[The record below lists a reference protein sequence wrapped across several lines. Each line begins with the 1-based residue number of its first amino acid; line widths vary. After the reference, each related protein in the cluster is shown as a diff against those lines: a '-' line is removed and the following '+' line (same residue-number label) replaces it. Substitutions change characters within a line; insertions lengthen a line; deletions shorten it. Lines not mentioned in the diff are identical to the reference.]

1 MPNKVA
7 IIVPFRDLKEQERME
22 QLKRF
27 IPYMCNFLDKAN
39 LEYNIFVI
47 EQSDDGY
54 KFNAGQTKN
63 VGYDIAKKFNYDYYI
78 FHDVD
83 LLPNNDLMYG
93 YERFPDIPTGMA
105 GMWEKYKY
113 YPNGT
118 RIPDFIG
125 GIFSISPKDFEAAN
139 GYPSNHWGW
148 SKDDAIL
155 LYRLKKSGITVDVL
169 QKGSLKEMKHKHG
182 RSKREWENILY
193 SMLEKDDE
201 ITWKYNGLYNLKYK
215 ILKKENF
222 LSKKCVK
229 ITVKLSDPD
238 GMAEVNNNNLNNH
251 LNIYYNNNKIYTENY
266 VIKLKKNKLKI
277 IQNVTIST
285 FPALYQSKLGF
296 NNKSLINLSLFNT
309 KKNGLPI
316 LSIISPYDLVYTNY
330 NNLNLNIS
338 NSPENFN
345 YINYFKK
352 ENKISSIALNNN
364 YNNSVL
370 LTMFDIYNKFNLV
383 NFFNDK
389 INILNIN
396 QNINSFGLLRNKHNY
411 NDNILSINYNLS
423 PTNIINYIKNKNKYE
438 FIELHLIQSKELTP
452 IFNEQTNI

>member
-7 IIVPFRDLKEQERME
+7 IIVPFRDLKEQERMK

-27 IPYMCNFLDKAN
+27 VPYMCKFLDKAN

-63 VGYDIAKKFNYDYYI
+63 IGYNIAKKFNYDYYI

-105 GMWEKYKY
+105 GMWDKYKY

-118 RIPDFIG
+118 KIPDFIG
-125 GIFSISPKDFEAAN
+125 GIFSIAPKDFEAAN

-155 LYRLKKSGITVDVL
+155 LYRLKKSGINVDVL
-169 QKGSLKEMKHKHG
+169 EKGSLEEMKHKHG

-193 SMLEKDDE
+193 GMLEKDDE
-201 ITWKYNGLYNLKYK
+201 ITWKYNGLFNLKYK
-215 ILKKENF
+215 ILKKRNF
-222 LSKKCVK
+222 IRKKCFK

-238 GMAEVNNNNLNNH
+238 GMAEVNNNNLKNQ
-251 LNIYYNNNKIYTENY
+251 LNIYSSNKIYTENY
-266 VIKLKKNKLKI
+266 IIKLKKVNLKI
-277 IQNVTIST
+277 MQNISIST

-296 NNKSLINLSLFNT
+296 DYKSLINLSLFDN

-316 LSIISPYDLVYTNY
+316 LNIISPYDLVYSNY
-330 NNLNLNIS
+330 NNLNLNTS
-338 NSPENFN
+338 KSPEN
-345 YINYFKK
+345 
-352 ENKISSIALNNN
+352 
-364 YNNSVL
+364 YN
-370 LTMFDIYNKFNLV
+370 
-383 NFFNDK
+383 
-389 INILNIN
+389 
-396 QNINSFGLLRNKHNY
+396 
-411 NDNILSINYNLS
+411 
-423 PTNIINYIKNKNKYE
+423 
-438 FIELHLIQSKELTP
+438 
-452 IFNEQTNI
+452 